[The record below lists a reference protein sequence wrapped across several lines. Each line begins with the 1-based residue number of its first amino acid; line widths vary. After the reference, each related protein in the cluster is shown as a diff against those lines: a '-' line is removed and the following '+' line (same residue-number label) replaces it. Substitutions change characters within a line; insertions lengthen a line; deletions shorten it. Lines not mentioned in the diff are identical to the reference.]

1 MDESQFPPYDEL
13 PSRISELPAQLGRH
27 GDGEVVQGVLRLD
40 LWNDEFNRAGVI
52 RLVDMILAWRGEIF
66 LDAVM
71 RDDILRVFLNR
82 YGIPGPK

>member
-13 PSRISELPAQLGRH
+13 PSRISELTARLGGH
-27 GDGEVVQGVLRLD
+27 GDGEVVQGVLRLH
-40 LWNDEFNRAGVI
+40 LWNEEFNRAGVI

-71 RDDILRVFLNR
+71 RDDVLRVFLAH
-82 YGIPGPK
+82 YGVPGPK

>member
-13 PSRISELPAQLGRH
+13 PSRIRELTARLGHH
-27 GDGEVVQGVLRLD
+27 GDGEVVQGVLRLH
-40 LWNDEFNRAGVI
+40 LWNEEFNRAGVI

-71 RDDILRVFLNR
+71 RDDVLRVFLAR
-82 YGIPGPK
+82 YGVPGPE